1 MTDFECLLQILG
13 ADAHQDIKEYM
24 MYLLKEEMKDAFQE
38 GWIFPLYE
46 FQEMIRDIWEE
57 IHDEL
62 KRKYKKQLKGKMEQK
77 ILEIIERGD
86 EVYEDSDTGAV

>member
-1 MTDFECLLQILG
+1 MTDFECLMQILG

-57 IHDEL
+57 IRDEL
-62 KRKYKKQLKGKMEQK
+62 KRKYKKQLKGEMEKK

-86 EVYEDSDTGAV
+86 DNGSSNDD

>member
-1 MTDFECLLQILG
+1 MTDLECLMQILG

-46 FQEMIRDIWEE
+46 FQEMICDIWEE
-57 IHDEL
+57 IRDEL

-77 ILEIIERGD
+77 ILELIERDD
-86 EVYEDSDTGAV
+86 ENGSSNDDE